1 MNILTFFYDS
11 FSLHTHLLNE
21 GFDSMVSE
29 GEFYLEIDE
38 NDKRL
43 NEFFKIVKFNV
54 SDDQF
59 IFNTFEEIEDEKK
72 QDELYDLFL
81 NS

>member
-1 MNILTFFYDS
+1 MTFFYDS
-11 FSLHTHLLNE
+11 FSLHTHLLSE
-21 GFDSMVSE
+21 GFDSIVSE

-38 NDKRL
+38 NDQRS

-59 IFNTFEEIEDEKK
+59 IFNTFEEIENEKK
-72 QDELYDLFL
+72 RDDLYDLFL
-81 NS
+81 NG

>member
-1 MNILTFFYDS
+1 MTFYYDS
-11 FSLHTHLLNE
+11 FSLHSHLLKE
-21 GFDSMVSE
+21 GFDSIVSE

-43 NEFFKIVKFNV
+43 NEFFKIVKFNL
-54 SDDQF
+54 SDHQF
-59 IFNTFEEIEDEKK
+59 IFNTLQEIENEKT

-81 NS
+81 NG

>member
-1 MNILTFFYDS
+1 
-11 FSLHTHLLNE
+11 
-21 GFDSMVSE
+21 MVSE

-43 NEFFKIVKFNV
+43 NEFFRIVKFNV

-59 IFNTFEEIEDEKK
+59 IFNTLEEIENKK
-72 QDELYDLFL
+72 TQDELHDKFL
-81 NS
+81 NC

>member
-1 MNILTFFYDS
+1 MTFYYDS
-11 FSLHTHLLNE
+11 FSLHSHLLKD

-43 NEFFKIVKFNV
+43 NEFFRIVKFNI

-59 IFNTFEEIEDEKK
+59 IFNTLEEIENKK
-72 QDELYDLFL
+72 TQDELYDLFL

>member
-1 MNILTFFYDS
+1 MTFYYDS
-11 FSLHTHLLNE
+11 FSLHSHLLKD

-43 NEFFKIVKFNV
+43 NEFFRIVKFNV

-59 IFNTFEEIEDEKK
+59 IFNTLEEIENEKT

-81 NS
+81 NC

>member
-1 MNILTFFYDS
+1 MTFYYDS
-11 FSLHTHLLNE
+11 FSLHSHLLNE
-21 GFDSMVSE
+21 GFYSIVSE

-43 NEFFKIVKFNV
+43 NEFFKIVKFNL
-54 SDDQF
+54 SDHQF
-59 IFNTFEEIEDEKK
+59 IFNTLQEIENEKT

-81 NS
+81 NG

>member
-1 MNILTFFYDS
+1 MTFYYDS
-11 FSLHTHLLNE
+11 FSLHSHLLNE
-21 GFDSMVSE
+21 GFVSIVSE

-43 NEFFKIVKFNV
+43 NEFFKIVKFNL
-54 SDDQF
+54 SDHQF
-59 IFNTFEEIEDEKK
+59 IFNTLQEIENEKT

-81 NS
+81 NG

>member
-1 MNILTFFYDS
+1 MTFYYDS
-11 FSLHTHLLNE
+11 FSLHSHLLKD

-43 NEFFKIVKFNV
+43 NEFFKIVKFNL
-54 SDDQF
+54 SDHQF
-59 IFNTFEEIEDEKK
+59 IFNTLQEIENEKT

-81 NS
+81 ND

>member
-1 MNILTFFYDS
+1 MTFYYDS
-11 FSLHTHLLNE
+11 FSLHSHLLNE
-21 GFDSMVSE
+21 GFDSIVSE

-43 NEFFKIVKFNV
+43 NEFFRIVKFNV

-59 IFNTFEEIEDEKK
+59 IFNTLEEIENEKT
-72 QDELYDLFL
+72 QDELYDQFL
-81 NS
+81 NC

>member
-1 MNILTFFYDS
+1 MTFYFDS
-11 FSLHTHLLNE
+11 FSLHSHLLNE
-21 GFDSMVSE
+21 GFNSIVSE

-43 NEFFKIVKFNV
+43 NEFFKIVKFSV

-59 IFNTFEEIEDEKK
+59 IFNTL
-72 QDELYDLFL
+72 QDCQTQHSLD
-81 NS
+81 SSP

>member
-1 MNILTFFYDS
+1 MTFYYDS
-11 FSLHTHLLNE
+11 FSLHSHLLKD

-43 NEFFKIVKFNV
+43 NEFFRIVKFNV

-59 IFNTFEEIEDEKK
+59 IFNTLEEIENEKI

-81 NS
+81 NG

>member
-1 MNILTFFYDS
+1 MTFYYDS
-11 FSLHTHLLNE
+11 FSLHSHLLKE
-21 GFDSMVSE
+21 GFDSIVSE

-43 NEFFKIVKFNV
+43 NEFFKIVKFNL
-54 SDDQF
+54 SDHQF
-59 IFNTFEEIEDEKK
+59 IFNTLQEIENEKT

-81 NS
+81 ND

>member
-1 MNILTFFYDS
+1 MTFFYDS
-11 FSLHTHLLNE
+11 FSLHSHLLKD

-43 NEFFKIVKFNV
+43 NEFFRIVKFNV

-59 IFNTFEEIEDEKK
+59 IFNTLEEIENEKT
-72 QDELYDLFL
+72 QDELYDQFL
-81 NS
+81 NC

>member
-1 MNILTFFYDS
+1 MTFYYDS
-11 FSLHTHLLNE
+11 FSLHSHLLKE
-21 GFDSMVSE
+21 GFDSIVSE

-43 NEFFKIVKFNV
+43 NKFFKIVKFNLT
-54 SDDQF
+54 DHQF
-59 IFNTFEEIEDEKK
+59 IFNTLQEIENEKT

-81 NS
+81 ND

>member
-1 MNILTFFYDS
+1 M
-11 FSLHTHLLNE
+11 LNK
-21 GFDSMVSE
+21 GFDSIVSE

-43 NEFFKIVKFNV
+43 NEFFKIVKFNL
-54 SDDQF
+54 SDHQF
-59 IFNTFEEIEDEKK
+59 IFNTLQEIENEKT

-81 NS
+81 NG

>member
-1 MNILTFFYDS
+1 MTFYYDS
-11 FSLHTHLLNE
+11 FSLHSHLLKE
-21 GFDSMVSE
+21 GFDSIISE

-43 NEFFKIVKFNV
+43 NEFFKIVKFNL
-54 SDDQF
+54 SDHQF
-59 IFNTFEEIEDEKK
+59 IFNTLQEIENEKT

-81 NS
+81 ND

>member
-1 MNILTFFYDS
+1 MTFYYDS

-43 NEFFKIVKFNV
+43 N
-54 SDDQF
+54 
-59 IFNTFEEIEDEKK
+59 
-72 QDELYDLFL
+72 
-81 NS
+81 

>member
-1 MNILTFFYDS
+1 M
-11 FSLHTHLLNE
+11 LNE
-21 GFDSMVSE
+21 GFHSIVSE

-43 NEFFKIVKFNV
+43 NEFFKIVKFNL
-54 SDDQF
+54 SDHQF
-59 IFNTFEEIEDEKK
+59 IFNTLQEIENEKT

-81 NS
+81 NG

>member
-1 MNILTFFYDS
+1 MTFYYDS
-11 FSLHTHLLNE
+11 FSLHSHLLKD

-43 NEFFKIVKFNV
+43 NEFFKIVKFNLT
-54 SDDQF
+54 DHQF
-59 IFNTFEEIEDEKK
+59 IFNTLQEIENEKT

-81 NS
+81 ND

>member
-1 MNILTFFYDS
+1 MTFYYDS
-11 FSLHTHLLNE
+11 FSLHSHLLNE
-21 GFDSMVSE
+21 GFHSIVSE

-43 NEFFKIVKFNV
+43 NEFFKIVKFNL
-54 SDDQF
+54 SDHQF
-59 IFNTFEEIEDEKK
+59 IFNTLQEIENEKT

-81 NS
+81 NG

>member
-1 MNILTFFYDS
+1 MTFYYDS
-11 FSLHTHLLNE
+11 FSLHSHLLKD

-43 NEFFKIVKFNV
+43 NEFFRIVKFNV

-59 IFNTFEEIEDEKK
+59 IFNTLEEIENEKT
-72 QDELYDLFL
+72 QDELYDQFL
-81 NS
+81 NC